1 MSKKWFNDIAVICG
15 TYQRARFEFTRFC
28 DYFKQHL
35 KSANIHQLTI
45 IMTDGQKIIFVAS
58 QRNLIGMQCDV
69 CGIDVFVSEYY
80 HEQHV
85 KEGDNE

>member
-1 MSKKWFNDIAVICG
+1 MTKQNDIAVICG

-45 IMTDGQKIIFVAS
+45 TMTDGQKIIFAVD
-58 QRNLIGMQCDV
+58 QRNFKGMRCDY
-69 CGIDVFVSEYY
+69 CGIDTFISEYFN
-80 HEQHV
+80 EQQN
-85 KEGDNE
+85 KEANDD